1 MNVCVVS
8 LLSPI
13 NITIAILAF
22 VCSFT
27 IHVQA
32 LSLHVQPCILSL
44 SPPPPFLQE
53 KRARF
58 YVFHKAL
65 RHGVII
71 DFENLDDPTTKYL
84 QFP

>member
-1 MNVCVVS
+1 MLHIAHMHYLAS
-8 LLSPI
+8 LPL
-13 NITIAILAF
+13 
-22 VCSFT
+22 
-27 IHVQA
+27 
-32 LSLHVQPCILSL
+32 
-44 SPPPPFLQE
+44 PPFLQE

>member
-1 MNVCVVS
+1 MYAVRFGNTY
-8 LLSPI
+8 I
-13 NITIAILAF
+13 F
-22 VCSFT
+22 E
-27 IHVQA
+27 
-32 LSLHVQPCILSL
+32 
-44 SPPPPFLQE
+44 PFFQE